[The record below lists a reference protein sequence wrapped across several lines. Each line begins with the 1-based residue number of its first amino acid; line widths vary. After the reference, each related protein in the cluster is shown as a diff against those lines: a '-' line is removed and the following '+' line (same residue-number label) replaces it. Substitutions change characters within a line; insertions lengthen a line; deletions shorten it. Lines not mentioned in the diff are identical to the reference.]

1 VEVHPKTLNKGL
13 MNNLALVATWLVATG
28 GVFLAQHSSLFR
40 LRTENQHLAGEV
52 ASAQHRKAE
61 AMADLANLKSKLDE
75 QRNHRTALRLRLTDE
90 DAAGGVIP
98 MEPGKEGVWP
108 TDKPYF
114 YLKKEYLPDAF
125 FQRFARDFHLNPD
138 AAIALGMTP
147 NEATAVDDAFH
158 SVIEKFRA
166 LEAGNLTPSSEHAS
180 TRFPRGK
187 KTSYRLPALKD
198 QMRPA
203 VENFLA
209 STGALLG
216 DSRAEIFS
224 HWAKQ
229 CFADSL
235 GDFAPKV
242 RIFTLTDEDLPGD
255 RKLTRLEVVEEGG
268 KQLSYFELW
277 DPPQDYG
284 LPENLRPGFFYRH
297 LFGDNGEK
305 RPSLESSSAAR

>member
-1 VEVHPKTLNKGL
+1 
-13 MNNLALVATWLVATG
+13 MNNLALVAMLLASSGLVFFVQRSA
-28 GVFLAQHSSLFR
+28 LHDL
-40 LRTENQHLAGEV
+40 LTENQRLAGEA
-52 ASAQHRKAE
+52 ASARRAVAE
-61 AMADLANLKSKLDE
+61 THTAIANLKVGLEEKRE
-75 QRNHRTALRLRLTDE
+75 QRAALRSDLSAESATSDT
-90 DAAGGVIP
+90 IP
-98 MEPGKEGVWP
+98 MEPDKEGVWP
-108 TDKPYF
+108 PDKPYF

>member
-1 VEVHPKTLNKGL
+1 
-13 MNNLALVATWLVATG
+13 MNNLALVAML
-28 GVFLAQHSSLFR
+28 LASSGLALFVQRSSLHD
-40 LRTENQHLAGEV
+40 LRTENQRLAGEA
-52 ASAQHRKAE
+52 ASARRAAAE
-61 AMADLANLKSKLDE
+61 THTAIANLKVGLEEKRE
-75 QRNHRTALRLRLTDE
+75 QRAALRSHLSAEGATSDM
-90 DAAGGVIP
+90 IP
-98 MEPGKEGVWP
+98 MEPDKEGVWP
-108 TDKPYF
+108 PDKPYF
-114 YLKKEYLPDAF
+114 YLKKEYLSDAF
-125 FQRFARDFHLNPD
+125 FQRFAREFHLNPD
-138 AAIALGMTP
+138 AAIVLGMTP

-166 LEAGNLTPSSEHAS
+166 LEAENLTPSTEHAS
-180 TRFPRGK
+180 TRFPRGQ

-224 HWAKQ
+224 HWAKL

-235 GDFAPKV
+235 GDFAPKA
-242 RIFTLTDEDLPGD
+242 RIFTLTDEDLQGD

-277 DPPQDYG
+277 DPPREYG
-284 LPENLRPGFFYRH
+284 LPEGFLPRFFYRH
-297 LFGDNGEK
+297 LFGENGQK
-305 RPSLESSSAAR
+305 RPGVQPLSE